1 MHSQSTSSN
10 YEIISVREDTQ
21 VHFRTSV
28 DSGSYIP
35 PHWHDAIEIVYMQEG
50 ELTFTIE
57 QQTYHLTSG
66 QCILVNPNIIH
77 ATKCTAP
84 NRAIIFQIP
93 VNFLENYIHNV
104 RQLLFTHTDP
114 IANPIMRSKLDL
126 LKQTLEKMQLLNDLK
141 PDGGILRFNSL
152 LFEVIFQLYHNFS
165 VQVFHANVTGK
176 NKALER
182 LAPVLNY
189 TSKHYN
195 QPISIEQIAGVAAL
209 QPRYFCRFFKKCM
222 GITFLEYQ
230 NELKLSYIYR
240 DLLSTEDKIS
250 VILERHGFTNYKLF
264 RRMFAKHFSATPSKV
279 RKGICS
285 VPNFPNAG
293 QDAPHSQQ
301 NPLM

>member
-1 MHSQSTSSN
+1 MYSQNTSSN

-21 VHFRTSV
+21 VHFRTSI
-28 DSGSYIP
+28 DPGSYIP

-84 NRAIIFQIP
+84 NKAIIFQIP
-93 VNFLENYIHNV
+93 VIFPENYIHNV
-104 RQLLFTHTDP
+104 RQLLFTLTDP
-114 IANPIMRSKLDL
+114 IANPILRSKLDL
-126 LKQTLEKMQLLNDLK
+126 LKQTLEKMQLINDLK

-182 LAPVLNY
+182 LTPVLNY

-195 QPISIEQIAGVAAL
+195 QPISIEQIARVAAL
-209 QPRYFCRFFKKCM
+209 QPRYFCRFFKKYM
-222 GITFLEYQ
+222 GITFLEYH

-240 DLLSTEDKIS
+240 DLLATDDKIS

-279 RKGICS
+279 RKGTCS
-285 VPNFPNAG
+285 APDYQNAG
-293 QDAPHSQQ
+293 QDTPSSRQ

>member
-1 MHSQSTSSN
+1 MYSQNAGSN
-10 YEIISVREDTQ
+10 YEIISVLENTQ
-21 VHFRTSV
+21 VHFRTSI
-28 DSGSYIP
+28 DPGSYVP

-57 QQTYHLTSG
+57 QQVYHLLSG

-84 NRAIIFQIP
+84 NKAIIFQIP
-93 VNFLENYIHNV
+93 VHFLENYIPKV
-104 RQLLFTHTDP
+104 RQLLFTITDPETDP
-114 IANPIMRSKLDL
+114 ILRSKLDL
-126 LKQTLEKMQLLNDLK
+126 LKQTLEKMQLINDLK

-152 LFEVIFQLYHNFS
+152 LFEVLFQLYHNFS
-165 VQVFHANVTGK
+165 VQVFHADVTRK

-189 TSKHYN
+189 TAKHYN
-195 QPISIEQIAGVAAL
+195 QPISIEEIAGVAGL

-222 GITFLEYQ
+222 GVTFLEYH

-240 DLLSTEDKIS
+240 DLLSTDDKIS
-250 VILERHGFTNYKLF
+250 MILEKHGFTNYKLF

-279 RKGICS
+279 RNAAGS
-285 VPNFPNAG
+285 DPNLPKIN
-293 QDAPHSQQ
+293 
-301 NPLM
+301 NI

>member
-1 MHSQSTSSN
+1 MYNQDSGSN

-21 VHFRTSV
+21 VHFRTSI
-28 DSGSYIP
+28 DTGSYVP

-57 QQTYHLTSG
+57 QQIHHLLSG

-84 NRAIIFQIP
+84 NKAIIFQIP
-93 VNFLENYIHNV
+93 VNFLENYIPNV
-104 RQLLFTHTDP
+104 RQLLFTISDPETD
-114 IANPIMRSKLDL
+114 PIMRSKLDL
-126 LKQTLEKMQLLNDLK
+126 LKQTLEKMQLINDLK

-152 LFEVIFQLYHNFS
+152 LFEIMFQIYHNFS
-165 VQVFHANVTGK
+165 VQVFHADVTRK

-189 TSKHYN
+189 TAKHYN
-195 QPISIEQIAGVAAL
+195 QPISIEEIAGVAAL

-222 GITFLEYQ
+222 GVTFLEYQ

-240 DLLSTEDKIS
+240 DLLSTDDKIS

-264 RRMFAKHFSATPSKV
+264 RRMFAKHFAATPSKV
-279 RKGICS
+279 RRSSGSIS
-285 VPNFPNAG
+285 AFTNT
-293 QDAPHSQQ
+293 
-301 NPLM
+301 

>member
-1 MHSQSTSSN
+1 MDGRNASSN

-21 VHFRTSV
+21 VHFRTSI
-28 DSGSYIP
+28 DPGSYIP
-35 PHWHDAIEIVYMQEG
+35 PHWHDAVEIVYMQEG

-57 QQTYHLTSG
+57 QKTYHLLSG

-84 NRAIIFQIP
+84 NKAIIFQIP
-93 VNFLENYIHNV
+93 VNFLENYIPNV
-104 RQLLFTHTDP
+104 RQLLFTVSDPETDP
-114 IANPIMRSKLDL
+114 LKRSKLDL
-126 LKQTLEKMQLLNDLK
+126 LKQTLEKMQLINDLK

-152 LFEVIFQLYHNFS
+152 LFEIMFQIYHNFS
-165 VQVFHANVTGK
+165 VQVFHADVTGK
-176 NKALER
+176 NKALKR

-189 TSKHYN
+189 TVRHYN
-195 QPISIEQIAGVAAL
+195 QPISIEEIAGVAAL

-222 GITFLEYQ
+222 GVTFLEYQ
-230 NELKLSYIYR
+230 NELRLSHIYR
-240 DLLSTEDKIS
+240 DLLTTDDKIS

-264 RRMFAKHFSATPSKV
+264 RRMFAKYFSATPSKV

-293 QDAPHSQQ
+293 QDTPHSQQ
-301 NPLM
+301 NPLI